1 MFTRF
6 RAVLKLWREYD
17 ETVQKLSQDRADV
30 EVQKLLN
37 QTLTAM
43 AAQNAEGVKRL
54 VAEYTRAADVWQ
66 DEIARANETSLEDAK
81 MIRAL
86 LKWCEKRGCMPT
98 REDLKEFM

>member
-17 ETVQKLSQDRADV
+17 ETVEKLARDRTDV

-37 QTLTAM
+37 ETLTAL
-43 AAQNAEGVKRL
+43 AAQNADGVKRL
-54 VAEYTRAADVWQ
+54 VAEYAKATDVWK
-66 DEIARANETSLEDAK
+66 DEIARANATSLEDAK

-86 LKWCEKRGCMPT
+86 LKWCEKRGCVPT
-98 REDLKEFM
+98 KEDLKEFM